1 MAPCLITQGALEAT
15 ARAEKLRQVS
25 QSKGLRLLCSRIAFK
40 FTGDYSSQKGSPE
53 IMKTAFAPSPLLKEL
68 TIDAYRVKNIE
79 TVLTPALAIYPEIVD
94 ANIATTVRLLGGN
107 ENRWRPHVK
116 TAKLRYV
123 MQRYVAQGI
132 QNFKC
137 STSLELQTVCE
148 AGAGD
153 VLLAYP
159 VVGAN
164 ARRVRQ
170 LSEQFSKTR
179 VSALVENVE
188 QIDAWRGS
196 TIGLFIDVNPGMN
209 RTGVEQ
215 DHIDEIAGLAKAIET
230 AGLEFRGLHYYDGH
244 MGGIADFQE
253 RQTTAHQGYDRLMKL
268 VSAFEQANIKIAE
281 VITAGTPAFPCSLSY
296 RPFAEAS
303 FIHRISPGT
312 VVYGD
317 CTSLAQLPAEYG
329 YQVAAVVI
337 STVVS
342 QPTANHLTCDA
353 GHKTV
358 SADAGVP
365 NCFVLGHADLTPQH
379 PSEEHL
385 PIEIAANAHADAAK
399 PGIGDTLYLVP
410 KHVCPTVNNFDHAII
425 VEGGR
430 IVGVERVTARGR
442 EVPIRSVP

>member
-1 MAPCLITQGALEAT
+1 
-15 ARAEKLRQVS
+15 
-25 QSKGLRLLCSRIAFK
+25 
-40 FTGDYSSQKGSPE
+40 
-53 IMKTAFAPSPLLKEL
+53 MKTAFAPSPLLNQS
-68 TIDAYRVKNIE
+68 TIDSYRIKDIE

-94 ANIATTVRLLGGN
+94 ANIAATVRLLGDN
-107 ENRWRPHVK
+107 ADRWRPHVK
-116 TAKLRYV
+116 TAKLQFV

-137 STSLELQTVCE
+137 STSLELSTVCE
-148 AGAGD
+148 AGASD

-170 LSEQFSKTR
+170 ISEQFPNTR
-179 VSALVENVE
+179 LSALLENVE
-188 QIDAWRGS
+188 QIDAWKGS
-196 TIGLFIDVNPGMN
+196 TIGLFIDVNPGMD

-215 DHIDEIAGLAKAIET
+215 ERTNEILELAKAIET

-244 MGGIADFQE
+244 MGGIVDFQE
-253 RQTTAHQGYDRLMKL
+253 RQTAAHRGYDQLMNV
-268 VSAFEQANIKIAE
+268 VSAFEQANLKIAE

-296 RPFAEAS
+296 KAFAEAP
-303 FIHRISPGT
+303 FLHRISPGT

-329 YQVAAVVI
+329 YAAAAVVI

-342 QPTANHLTCDA
+342 NPTANRLTCDA

-358 SADAGVP
+358 SADAGIP
-365 NCFVLGHADLTPQH
+365 NCFVLGHPELTPQH

-385 PIEIAANAHADAAK
+385 PIEIAADAGADSAK
-399 PGIGDTLYLVP
+399 PKIGDTLYLVP
-410 KHVCPTVNNFDHAII
+410 KHVCPTVNNFDHAIL

-430 IVGVERVTARGR
+430 MVSVERVTARGR
-442 EVPIRSVP
+442 EVPIRSVQ